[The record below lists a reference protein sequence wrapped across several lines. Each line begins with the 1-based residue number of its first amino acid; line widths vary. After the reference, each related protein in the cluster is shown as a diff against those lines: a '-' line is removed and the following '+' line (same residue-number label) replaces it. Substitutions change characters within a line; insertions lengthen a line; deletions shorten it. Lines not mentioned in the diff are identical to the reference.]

1 MEITAKLDTEHNE
14 TLDNNS
20 SIKAQIK
27 IMLTDENTAPP
38 IIDLEASG
46 FGRGSYPIE
55 VGIALDNRDI
65 HSFLIKPEA
74 DWTHWSEEAE
84 QIHGITREQLQAEG
98 MSIEDIALKLN
109 DMLRGQTLYSDAWSF
124 DSSWLGRLYDE
135 AEIVQRFKVDTLM
148 RLLNEDELARWS
160 DTKDAVAQELELDL
174 HRAANDV
181 QVLSETFK
189 RIKAV

>member
-1 MEITAKLDTEHNE
+1 
-14 TLDNNS
+14 
-20 SIKAQIK
+20 
-27 IMLTDENTAPP
+27 
-38 IIDLEASG
+38 
-46 FGRGSYPIE
+46 
-55 VGIALDNRDI
+55 V
-65 HSFLIKPEA
+65 
-74 DWTHWSEEAE
+74 
-84 QIHGITREQLQAEG
+84 
-98 MSIEDIALKLN
+98 
-109 DMLRGQTLYSDAWSF
+109 YSDAWSF

-189 RIKAV
+189 RIKAL